1 MWVEENLEFSLGS
14 MGDQWVIKYIQKYLR
29 QQNLLLELCNKNQ
42 TKSLIPAFN

>member
-1 MWVEENLEFSLGS
+1 MKRIWNFPW
-14 MGDQWVIKYIQKYLR
+14 DQWVIKYIQKYLR